1 VKKTFF
7 SLQCNKT
14 VGESEIMD
22 ASSIVEQD
30 RAMVASNQID
40 NGNRCVQEI
49 QEEEEMRNQTF
60 FYRNRQSK
68 V

>member
-1 VKKTFF
+1 MKMSEEEDVKKTFF

-30 RAMVASNQID
+30 RAGIKSRMETDVCK
-40 NGNRCVQEI
+40 RYK
-49 QEEEEMRNQTF
+49 R
-60 FYRNRQSK
+60 RKR
-68 V
+68 